1 MKFFSPWAKKS
12 MIGWNFIQFVFLSMT
27 HDDPTSLKEV
37 KEVEKKKWMESD
49 GKIKGKKIYS
59 SKKPSHRISN

>member
-1 MKFFSPWAKKS
+1 MGQKIHDWLEFFT
-12 MIGWNFIQFVFLSMT
+12 IFFFLSMT

-49 GKIKGKKIYS
+49 GKIKGKKIKIVV
-59 SKKPSHRISN
+59 KKSHIEYQV

>member
-1 MKFFSPWAKKS
+1 
-12 MIGWNFIQFVFLSMT
+12 MT

>member
-1 MKFFSPWAKKS
+1 MGQKIHDWLEFFT
-12 MIGWNFIQFVFLSMT
+12 IFFFLSMT

-49 GKIKGKKIYS
+49 GKIKGKKL
-59 SKKPSHRISN
+59 K